1 MNHNPCS
8 ESRYPSFIW
17 GGAGKDSLIRTNPIA
32 RRPDRVLALFRKAG
46 AGPEQA
52 SQVSPP
58 PPSLKYRSNALVWSL
73 A

>member
-32 RRPDRVLALFRKAG
+32 RRPDKVLALFRKAG

-52 SQVSPP
+52 PLFAP
-58 PPSLKYRSNALVWSL
+58 RNRPSLNRSRALS
-73 A
+73 